1 MEDRPHQR
9 LGVFQSDSGVT
20 LSFGE
25 KTYFVSLEDP
35 FYNIALKSVKQNDY
49 VPFYV
54 EIAKREGLGPEF
66 RDALLKEINKQGKS
80 KLYYENVAK
89 RIYDDTIKAMVD
101 MTAQKSEVTRRIYSP
116 RGKTN
121 SNYT

>member
-1 MEDRPHQR
+1 MYKFFNDVHLDMEDRPHQR

-35 FYNIALKSVKQNDY
+35 FYNIALKSIKQNDY

-66 RDALLKEINKQGKS
+66 RDALLKEINKLQD
-80 KLYYENVAK
+80 N
-89 RIYDDTIKAMVD
+89 
-101 MTAQKSEVTRRIYSP
+101 
-116 RGKTN
+116 
-121 SNYT
+121 

>member
-20 LSFGE
+20 LSGE

-35 FYNIALKSVKQNDY
+35 FYNIALKSIKQNDY
-49 VPFYV
+49 VPFY

-66 RDALLKEINKQGKS
+66 RDALLREINKLQD
-80 KLYYENVAK
+80 N
-89 RIYDDTIKAMVD
+89 
-101 MTAQKSEVTRRIYSP
+101 
-116 RGKTN
+116 
-121 SNYT
+121 

>member
-1 MEDRPHQR
+1 MMSISDMEDRPHQR

-35 FYNIALKSVKQNDY
+35 FYNIALKSIKQNDY

-54 EIAKREGLGPEF
+54 EIAKR
-66 RDALLKEINKQGKS
+66 R
-80 KLYYENVAK
+80 V
-89 RIYDDTIKAMVD
+89 
-101 MTAQKSEVTRRIYSP
+101 
-116 RGKTN
+116 
-121 SNYT
+121 